1 MVTRFKLTYQMK
13 SNCLLSPSMIH
24 KNTGLKIVLTV
35 SSLSLL
41 MLTLTPFAP
50 NQILDAIESDDRN
63 TATNAVVTSDSH
75 DIEIMI
81 FHKVNEERKK
91 YKINLLQMDSV
102 LRTIAR
108 QHSID
113 MANNCSLT
121 HSTLGRRGPSPQP
134 DQQGTIRKEDQPF
147 VAAENIGMMPVGN
160 VLGYGL
166 VSSAKDV
173 ADAMM
178 NRWMKS
184 TSHQA
189 NILSKDYNFIGV
201 GVAYDGS
208 GAYYLTQNFK

>member
-1 MVTRFKLTYQMK
+1 M
-13 SNCLLSPSMIH
+13 
-24 KNTGLKIVLTV
+24 
-35 SSLSLL
+35 
-41 MLTLTPFAP
+41 PFSP
-50 NQILDAIESDDRN
+50 NQMLHAIESADRN
-63 TATNAVVTSDSH
+63 TAINAVVTSDSH

-81 FHKVNEERKK
+81 FQQVNEERKK
-91 YKINLLQMDSV
+91 FKINLLRMDSA
-102 LRTIAR
+102 LSTIAR

-121 HSTLGRRGPSPQP
+121 HSTLGRRSPSLQS
-134 DQQGTIRKEDQPF
+134 DQQGTTRKREQPF

-184 TSHQA
+184 TSHQV
-189 NILSKDYNFIGV
+189 NILSKDYKFIGV